1 MRRKKARLERRL
13 SYIDSLTAVPYLTQ
27 VSLAHSV
34 LEAGL
39 KTLLLPLSTT
49 PTKRLLHYL
58 HTSVLFSSEGIS
70 VQIFVNQFKN
80 SLSFLQPQEAGNAK
94 ERKKEEWKMFKEVL
108 KVHKAK
114 KMSVVRAFETE
125 KSKPKGILQHLNV
138 ARTQHQ

>member
-1 MRRKKARLERRL
+1 MWLTTVLYRRWTPGRLFAGKNRLVRLINPATVRRKKARLERRI
-13 SYIDSLTAVPYLTQ
+13 SYIDSLTAVPYLT
-27 VSLAHSV
+27 
-34 LEAGL
+34 
-39 KTLLLPLSTT
+39 
-49 PTKRLLHYL
+49 
-58 HTSVLFSSEGIS
+58 
-70 VQIFVNQFKN
+70 
-80 SLSFLQPQEAGNAK
+80 QPQEAGNAK